1 MIKIN
6 ISLVIHLHEDFLEL
20 SGLERKIQQI
30 MLNNNKL
37 FIHVTTIFQN
47 NLQIKHI
54 LYDMFI
60 FHLPYPYY
68 VVKFKNIYK

>member
-6 ISLVIHLHEDFLEL
+6 ILLVIHIHGDFRKL

-30 MLNNNKL
+30 MINNNKL
-37 FIHVTTIFQN
+37 FIHVAKIFQN
-47 NLQIKHI
+47 NLQIKH

-60 FHLPYPYY
+60 FHVPVHIML
-68 VVKFKNIYK
+68 